1 MYLQLENNI
10 IKISR
15 NHLLTKSKQDLGGQH
30 HMRTMKIREMINI
43 QKRKAVIAMSSGMVV
58 FAVSL
63 VISTVYTVMF
73 SVAFIGFA
81 IAMGAI
87 TFLEFGLSCP
97 QCQGRIGCAV
107 NYPSMPLAVSS
118 KIRFCPFC
126 GVSLDSCLKR

>member
-1 MYLQLENNI
+1 M
-10 IKISR
+10 K
-15 NHLLTKSKQDLGGQH
+15 
-30 HMRTMKIREMINI
+30 TMNIREMINT
-43 QKRKAVIAMSSGMVV
+43 QKRKAVITMSSGMAV

-63 VISTVYTVMF
+63 IISTVYTIMF

-97 QCQGRIGCAV
+97 QCRGRIGCAV
-107 NYPSMPLAVSS
+107 NYPGSPLTVSS

-126 GVSLDSCLKR
+126 GVSLDSSIKLSKHSISSNSNPNSGVKVYVTIDKGPDSR